1 MFVVLHSSDKQ
12 AEAYVTMQVYEEL
25 LGKEEVER
33 RRKAKEDEMFENL
46 FGQWDEDFMDLQEP
60 ENEEPAVV
68 VPQKQ
73 PMVGMANIFSLFDF

>member
-1 MFVVLHSSDKQ
+1 M
-12 AEAYVTMQVYEEL
+12 
-25 LGKEEVER
+25 KEEVER

-68 VPQKQ
+68 VPQSS
-73 PMVGMANIFSLFDF
+73 PW